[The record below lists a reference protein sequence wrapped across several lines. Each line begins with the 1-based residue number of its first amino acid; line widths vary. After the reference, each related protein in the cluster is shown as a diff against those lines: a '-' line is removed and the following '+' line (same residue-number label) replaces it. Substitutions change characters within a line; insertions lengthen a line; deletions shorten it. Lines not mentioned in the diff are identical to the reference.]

1 MTASAPDHSSAP
13 EIRYSFGLYVLD
25 PANGALTRASVRV
38 RLQEQPFRLLVLLVE
53 RAGQIVSREEIR
65 NRLWPQNTFVE
76 FDKSLGVAVLKV
88 REALG
93 DDASNPRFIETIPRR
108 GYRFIAPVKVEAA
121 ESPGFHSPTPAPPAL
136 STSRSNWYSTKRWS
150 IMAMLVLFLVGGS
163 FYALRPKRG
172 SSLGTAQ
179 AGTPIPR
186 IHVRRSVA
194 VLGFRN
200 LPGRPEDS
208 WLSAAV
214 CEMLNTELAA
224 GGELRMVSGED
235 VAHAKSELPFSD
247 EDSLGK
253 STLQRL
259 RTNPGADVVVV
270 GSYTMVPA
278 DPQRRI
284 RLDVR
289 LQDTA
294 GGETIAEDSVSGDE
308 NDLFNLVSDLGG
320 KLRRSLGVA
329 APSEGIEIATRAALP
344 SNEKAARL
352 YAEGRARLWAFD
364 YFAARDL
371 LSKAI
376 AADTAFPLAHAALSD
391 VWWHIGYDARARVEA
406 RRALELS
413 NQLSQEQKLLV
424 EGQYQRTV
432 EEWPKAVETYRSLF
446 RLFPDN
452 LNYGLLFAS
461 AQMHLSAADSLQTL
475 ATLRHLPPPLGD
487 DARIDMTEAS
497 AWINRDFTKA
507 RAAAKLAIEK
517 ATAQGSPVIV
527 GRTYGILCQQQPS
540 IGASAE
546 AIEICR
552 NALQGAVAAK
562 DPNGEAM
569 MRTDLAALYYYRGDL
584 IQSAQMFQGAVKKF
598 RQVGNRDGVA
608 TALSNF
614 ADTRFSQGDLMEAKK
629 LLQESIP
636 EYQAV
641 DDKEGVVLN
650 LDSLGDIWRQNGE
663 LDQAEAAYQQA
674 EVIARKTEDKN
685 ATAYVLSGMGDV
697 ALDRGDL
704 TLARRRYEEALALR
718 NQAGEKQTAAE
729 SRVSLAKLAIEEGH
743 GSDAETSA
751 RASQQQFHQEHQSD
765 DELSASIVLID
776 ALLTQGKQGEAKE
789 EMEADQR
796 LAKESQ
802 NRFLHLQ
809 FELLS
814 GRVVLESGHP
824 EPAGPVLRGVSS
836 EAQRYGFVGLAFATE
851 LALAEF
857 ATKTKHGAE
866 AQRQFRALQTSAS
879 SKGFGLIARKALHEA
894 SVRGNQVGTD
904 VR

>member
-1 MTASAPDHSSAP
+1 MKASATDNSPAP
-13 EIRYSFGLYVLD
+13 EISYSFGLYVLD
-25 PANGALTRASVRV
+25 PGNGTLTRDSVRV
-38 RLQEQPFRLLVLLVE
+38 RVQEQPFQLLLLLVE

-93 DDASNPRFIETIPRR
+93 DDAGNPRFIETIPRR
-108 GYRFIAPVKVEAA
+108 GYRFIAPVKVETANLGD
-121 ESPGFHSPTPAPPAL
+121 STGPTPAAPTGSVFQL
-136 STSRSNWYSTKRWS
+136 SLYAKKHAFIIAT
-150 IMAMLVLFLVGGS
+150 LVLLLVGMT
-163 FYALRPKRG
+163 FYVLRARRG
-172 SSLGTAQ
+172 APRSTAQ
-179 AGTPIPR
+179 AGTSIPR
-186 IHVRRSVA
+186 IRVRRSVA

-235 VAHAKSELPFSD
+235 VAHAKSELPLSD

-371 LSKAI
+371 LNKAI

-446 RLFPDN
+446 HLFPDN
-452 LNYGLLFAS
+452 LDYGLLFAS

-475 ATLRHLPPPLGD
+475 AVLRQLPPPLGD

-497 AWINRDFTKA
+497 AWINKDFTKA

-527 GRTYGILCQQQPS
+527 GRTYGILCQEQPS
-540 IGASAE
+540 IDASTE
-546 AIEICR
+546 AIDICR
-552 NALQGAVAAK
+552 NALEGSIAAK
-562 DPNGEAM
+562 DPNGAAM
-569 MRTDLAALYYYRGDL
+569 MRTDLAALYYLRGNL
-584 IQSAQMFQGAVKKF
+584 VESAQMLQQAVKEF

-614 ADTRFSQGDLMEAKK
+614 ADARLSQGDLMEARK
-629 LLQESIP
+629 LLEESIP

-650 LDSLGDIWRQNGE
+650 LDSLGDIWRQDGE
-663 LDQAEAAYQQA
+663 LDKAEAAYRQA
-674 EVIARKTEDKN
+674 EVIARKIEDKN

-704 TLARRRYEEALALR
+704 PLARKRYEEAFALR
-718 NQAGEKQTAAE
+718 SQAGEKQNTAE

-743 GSDAETSA
+743 APDAEASV
-751 RASQQQFHQEHQSD
+751 RACIEQFQKEQQAD
-765 DELSASIVLID
+765 DELTARIVLID
-776 ALLTQGKQGEAKE
+776 ALLAQAKLSEAQK
-789 EMEADQR
+789 EMEAAQP
-796 LAKESQ
+796 LGNKSQ
-802 NRFLHLQ
+802 NRFLRLQ
-809 FELLS
+809 FELAS
-814 GRVVLESGHP
+814 GRVLLASDHP
-824 EPAGPVLRGVSS
+824 DASRPLLQGVAGD
-836 EAQRYGFVGLAFATE
+836 AHRYGFVGIEFADD

-857 ATKTKHGAE
+857 ANKTKNISQ
-866 AQRQFRALQTSAS
+866 AQMELRALQKSAT
-879 SKGFGLIARKALHEA
+879 SKGFGLIARKASQEN
-894 SVRGNQVGTD
+894 SVLRQSVGAT
-904 VR
+904 

>member
-1 MTASAPDHSSAP
+1 MKASATDNSPAP
-13 EIRYSFGLYVLD
+13 ETSYSFGLYVLD
-25 PANGALTRASVRV
+25 PGDGTLTRDSVRV
-38 RLQEQPFRLLVLLVE
+38 RVQEQPFRLLLLLVE

-108 GYRFIAPVKVEAA
+108 GYRFIAPVKVETAHIA
-121 ESPGFHSPTPAPPAL
+121 DSAPSTAAPPRVSASRPNL
-136 STSRSNWYSTKRWS
+136 YATKHWVIITTLVLLLVGMVFYVSRLRHGISRS
-150 IMAMLVLFLVGGS
+150 
-163 FYALRPKRG
+163 
-172 SSLGTAQ
+172 TAQ
-179 AGTPIPR
+179 TGTSIPR
-186 IHVRRSVA
+186 IHMRRSVA

-235 VAHAKSELPFSD
+235 VAHAKSELPLSD

-270 GSYTMVPA
+270 GSYTMIPA
-278 DPQRRI
+278 DPKRRI

-289 LQDTA
+289 LQDTS

-352 YAEGRARLWAFD
+352 YSEGRARLWAFD
-364 YFAARDL
+364 YFAAHDL

-376 AADTAFPLAHAALSD
+376 AADPDFPLAHAALSD
-391 VWWHIGYDARARVEA
+391 VWWHTGYDAKARVEA

-413 NQLSQEQKLLV
+413 NQLSEEQRLLV

-452 LNYGLLFAS
+452 LDYGLLFAS

-475 ATLRHLPPPLGD
+475 AVLRRLPPPLGD

-527 GRTYGILCQQQPS
+527 SRTYGILCQQEPS
-540 IGASAE
+540 IDASTE
-546 AIEICR
+546 AIDICR
-552 NALQGAVAAK
+552 NALEASIATK

-569 MRTDLAALYYYRGDL
+569 MRTDLASLYYLRGDL
-584 IQSAQMFQGAVKKF
+584 TQSAEMLQQAVKKF
-598 RQVGNRDGVA
+598 KQVGNRDGVA

-614 ADTRFSQGDLMEAKK
+614 ADARLSQGKLMEAKK
-629 LLQESIP
+629 LLEESIP

-641 DDKEGVVLN
+641 DDKEGVALN

-663 LDQAEAAYQQA
+663 LDKADMDYRQA
-674 EVIARKTEDKN
+674 EVIARKIEDKN
-685 ATAYVLSGMGDV
+685 AIAYVLSGMGDV

-704 TLARRRYEEALALR
+704 PLARKRYEEAFALR
-718 NQAGEKQTAAE
+718 SQAGEKQNTAE

-743 GSDAETSA
+743 APDAEASV
-751 RASQQQFHQEHQSD
+751 RACVEQFQKEQQAD
-765 DELSASIVLID
+765 DELSARIVLID
-776 ALLTQGKQGEAKE
+776 ALLAQAKLSEAQK
-789 EMEADQR
+789 EMEAAQP
-796 LAKESQ
+796 LGNKSQ
-802 NRFLHLQ
+802 NRFLRLQ
-809 FELLS
+809 FELAS
-814 GRVVLESGHP
+814 GRGLLASDHP
-824 EPAGPVLRGVSS
+824 DASRPLFQQVADDAR
-836 EAQRYGFVGLAFATE
+836 RYGFVGLEFADN

-857 ATKTKHGAE
+857 ANKTKHISQ
-866 AQRQFRALQTSAS
+866 AQMELRALQKSAS
-879 SKGFGLIARKALHEA
+879 SKGFGLIARKASRESSDLRKSIGA
-894 SVRGNQVGTD
+894 L
-904 VR
+904 